1 VIRKLQQLLLAGNT
15 SKLAHW
21 PLRYAF
27 QDPEDMKLV
36 LVSTGVELDDAKLLS
51 DLKVQNDDVVG
62 LCYKKEAV
70 EGMPQ

>member
-1 VIRKLQQLLLAGNT
+1 
-15 SKLAHW
+15 
-21 PLRYAF
+21 
-27 QDPEDMKLV
+27 MKLV

-70 EGMPQ
+70 EGMPVVSEQSPQSGLFAQSSACHWNH